1 MIDVTQFSAI
11 VAVAFGSTLI
21 SSMCGGGSNMI
32 STPFWLMMGFPL
44 PVAMATNTL
53 SGAMWTLVAARN
65 YLRGHEVDW
74 RLIGSMAAAGL
85 VGAYFGAQ
93 VVMHTDPK
101 SMQRIIGVII
111 LSLVAYT
118 FFKKEFG
125 IEKKEPTTSR
135 LVTSLAGFPLGFYES
150 FFGSGNSLIT
160 SAILTKTRGFKLL
173 EALGYS
179 YVMSFFWCLFASCM
193 YGSGGNWKL
202 SLIIPSVIGAVCGAY
217 LGSHIG
223 AKKGTKFVKSL
234 FVAIGTVLG
243 LKLLLGL

>member
-1 MIDVTQFSAI
+1 
-11 VAVAFGSTLI
+11 
-21 SSMCGGGSNMI
+21 MI

-53 SGAMWTLVAARN
+53 SGALWTLVAARN
-65 YLRGHEVDW
+65 YLRGHQVDW
-74 RLIGSMAAAGL
+74 RLIASMAACGL
-85 VGAYFGAQ
+85 VGAYFGAL
-93 VVMHTDPK
+93 VVMHSDPK
-101 SMQRIIGVII
+101 HMQRVIGVII
-111 LSLVAYT
+111 LTLVAYT

-125 IEKKEPTTSR
+125 LESKEPTTSR

-160 SAILTKTRGFKLL
+160 SAILTKARGFKLL

-179 YVMSFFWCLFASCM
+179 YVMSFFWCLFASVL

-202 SLIIPSVIGAVCGAY
+202 SLIIPSAVGAVCGAY
-217 LGSHIG
+217 IGSHIG
-223 AKKGTKFVKSL
+223 AKKGTRFVKIM
-234 FVAIGTVLG
+234 FVTIGSVLG

>member
-1 MIDVTQFSAI
+1 LIDYAQFAAI
-11 VAVAFGSTLI
+11 TAVAFGSTLI

-53 SGAMWTLVAARN
+53 AGAMWTLVAARN

-74 RLIGSMAAAGL
+74 RLIGSMVICGL
-85 VGAYFGAQ
+85 IGAYFGAQ
-93 VVMHTDPK
+93 VVMRSNPK
-101 SMQRIIGVII
+101 DMQRIIGVII

-125 IEKKEPTTSR
+125 IDKKEPTTSR
-135 LVTSLAGFPLGFYES
+135 LLTSLAGFPLGFYES

-179 YVMSFFWCLFASCM
+179 YVMSFFWCLFASIM
-193 YGSGGNWKL
+193 YGSGGNWRL

-223 AKKGTKFVKSL
+223 AKKGTRFVKGL
-234 FVAIGTVLG
+234 FVTIGSVLG

>member
-1 MIDVTQFSAI
+1 
-11 VAVAFGSTLI
+11 
-21 SSMCGGGSNMI
+21 MCGGGSNMI

-53 SGAMWTLVAARN
+53 AGAMWTLVAARN

-74 RLIGSMAAAGL
+74 RLVGCMVVCGLIGAF
-85 VGAYFGAQ
+85 FGAQ
-93 VVMHTDPK
+93 VVMHSNPK
-101 SMQRIIGVII
+101 DMQRVIGVII

-125 IEKKEPTTSR
+125 LEKKEPTTSR
-135 LVTSLAGFPLGFYES
+135 WLTSLAGFPLGFYES

-179 YVMSFFWCLFASCM
+179 YVMSFFWCLFASVM
-193 YGSGGNWKL
+193 YGSRGNWKL

-217 LGSHIG
+217 IGSHIG
-223 AKKGTKFVKSL
+223 AKKGTRFVKGL
-234 FVAIGTVLG
+234 FITIGSVLG
-243 LKLLLGL
+243 LKLLLGY

>member
-1 MIDVTQFSAI
+1 
-11 VAVAFGSTLI
+11 
-21 SSMCGGGSNMI
+21 MI

-53 SGAMWTLVAARN
+53 AGAMWTLVAARN

-74 RLIGSMAAAGL
+74 RLIGSMVICGL
-85 VGAYFGAQ
+85 IGAYFGAQ
-93 VVMHTDPK
+93 VVMRSDPK
-101 SMQRIIGVII
+101 DMQRIIGVII

-125 IEKKEPTTSR
+125 IDKKEPTTSR
-135 LVTSLAGFPLGFYES
+135 LLTSLAGFPLGFYES

-179 YVMSFFWCLFASCM
+179 YVMSFFWCLFASIM
-193 YGSGGNWKL
+193 YGSGGNWRL
-202 SLIIPSVIGAVCGAY
+202 SLIIPAVIGAVCGAY

-223 AKKGTKFVKSL
+223 AKKGMRFVKGL
-234 FVAIGTVLG
+234 FVTIGSVLG
-243 LKLLLGL
+243 LKLVLGL